1 MSLTSQLSDIMGKYR
16 DCPAITDQDGTRTLT
31 YGELDGLSGRAAST
45 LRDLG
50 IREGGSVAVNMDRR
64 TEYIAAELA
73 ILRIG
78 AVVVPLIPDY
88 PGDRVD
94 YIRKDAGIKF
104 IVEEDFFR
112 NLPEEKDRAYPA
124 WRDFPEDTKEFIFYT
139 SGSTGKPKG
148 IIYRD
153 RAVVKGLLRNLEG
166 GFLEV
171 KPFIYAAPAT
181 MTFTASIVDYYRNF
195 LLGGTC
201 ISILTYMPLQSFN
214 SF

>member
-31 YGELDGLSGRAAST
+31 YGELDGLSGRAASK

-50 IREGGSVAVNMDRR
+50 IREGESVAVNMDRR

-94 YIRKDAGIKF
+94 YIRKDAGNSSSRRIFSGICRKRRTER
-104 IVEEDFFR
+104 ILRGGTFR
-112 NLPEEKDRAYPA
+112 KIRRSSSSIPPVPPENPRA
-124 WRDFPEDTKEFIFYT
+124 
-139 SGSTGKPKG
+139 SSTGTG
-148 IIYRD
+148 R
-153 RAVVKGLLRNLEG
+153 
-166 GFLEV
+166 
-171 KPFIYAAPAT
+171 
-181 MTFTASIVDYYRNF
+181 S
-195 LLGGTC
+195 
-201 ISILTYMPLQSFN
+201 
-214 SF
+214 